1 MRNRGT
7 RVRNQAGHVAIS
19 CCIMLCVLLSCQNRD
34 VSDTS
39 STASIN
45 QRSYRLGGIG
55 AFAEMV
61 GAGVKKLA
69 LSAAMPEAEMD
80 ALFDEAKAIAE
91 SNGAEVY
98 LEADFL
104 VTDLFPA
111 EITEGMQVLLIYK
124 GRTKQEYMDLK
135 ERKRLLVEG
144 GNYEGDARAEIA
156 REMGRLL
163 SYPEEKITSL
173 LTSQQSESS

>member
-1 MRNRGT
+1 
-7 RVRNQAGHVAIS
+7 
-19 CCIMLCVLLSCQNRD
+19 MLFILPACQNRD
-34 VSDTS
+34 VPATS
-39 STASIN
+39 STESID

-69 LSAAMPEAEMD
+69 LSAAMPEAKMA

-91 SNGAEVY
+91 RNGAEVY
-98 LEADFL
+98 LETDFL

-111 EITEGMQVLLIYK
+111 EITEGMQVLLIYR
-124 GRTKQEYMDLK
+124 GRTKQDYMDLK
-135 ERKRLLVEG
+135 ERKRLLVEEG
-144 GNYEGDARAEIA
+144 GYEGDPRIEIA

-173 LTSQQSESS
+173 LTSQQGEST

>member
-1 MRNRGT
+1 MRYEGVFT
-7 RVRNQAGHVAIS
+7 RDRVNWLPLY
-19 CCIMLCVLLSCQNRD
+19 CLVLLIFLSACQNRD
-34 VSDTS
+34 LPPRDSVDL
-39 STASIN
+39 
-45 QRSYRLGGIG
+45 RSYRLGGIG
-55 AFAEMV
+55 AFSEMV

-80 ALFDEAKAIAE
+80 ALVEEARAIAKR
-91 SNGAEVY
+91 NGAEVY

-111 EITEGMQVLLIYK
+111 EITEGLQVLLIYK
-124 GRTKQEYMDLK
+124 GETRQDYMNLK
-135 ERKRLLVEG
+135 ERKRLLVEE
-144 GNYEGDARAEIA
+144 GNYLGPARAEIA

-173 LTSQQSESS
+173 LMSQQGESS